1 MSSMAGM
8 RKIMSDVSLVKII
21 ETESFQSGVQ
31 AMAICMLV
39 QAKLF
44 EYGEF
49 ILKAL
54 DSDTQVVASITDH
67 VRPHGG

>member
-1 MSSMAGM
+1 MAGM

-31 AMAICMLV
+31 AMAICTLV

-54 DSDTQVVASITDH
+54 DSDAQVVDVQI
-67 VRPHGG
+67 